1 VKALTGGEG
10 VDICFENVGGT
21 LFATLARLM
30 RWNGRLIPI
39 GFTSGEITSLPMNLP
54 LLKNYS
60 IVGAFT
66 GAWAEQFPDERAR
79 AADMIMA
86 WVAEGKLHPRVDRV
100 LPLEQ
105 IADAMAAIADR
116 SVQGRVVLRVR

>member
-1 VKALTGGEG
+1 MKALTGGEG
-10 VDICFENVGGT
+10 LDICFENVGGT

-30 RWNGRLIPI
+30 RWNGRLMPI
-39 GFTSGEITSLPMNLP
+39 GFTSGEIPSLAMNLP

-66 GAWAEQFPDERAR
+66 GAWAERFPDERAR

-86 WVAEGKLHPRVDRV
+86 WVAEGKLHPRIDRV

-105 IADAMAAIADR
+105 TADAMTAIADR